1 MPRARKTSWSSLESR
16 SSALLKTAVLLNG
29 GDRHAAAEDLLKNAL
44 TANEEYVHWFNDAR
58 LSPDGKLVAGDYAG
72 DYAGDNKKSASSSS
86 TPTPASGSPR

>member
-1 MPRARKTSWSSLESR
+1 M
-16 SSALLKTAVLLNG
+16 LNG

-44 TANEEYVHWFNDAR
+44 TANEEYVHWFNDAG
-58 LSPDGKLVAGDYAG
+58 LSPDGKLVAG

>member
-1 MPRARKTSWSSLESR
+1 MPRARKTSWSSLENR

-72 DYAGDNKKSASSSS
+72 DNKKSASSSS

>member
-1 MPRARKTSWSSLESR
+1 MENR

-44 TANEEYVHWFNDAR
+44 TANEEYVHWFNDAG
-58 LSPDGKLVAGDYAG
+58 LSPDGKLVAG

-86 TPTPASGSPR
+86 TSTPASGSLR